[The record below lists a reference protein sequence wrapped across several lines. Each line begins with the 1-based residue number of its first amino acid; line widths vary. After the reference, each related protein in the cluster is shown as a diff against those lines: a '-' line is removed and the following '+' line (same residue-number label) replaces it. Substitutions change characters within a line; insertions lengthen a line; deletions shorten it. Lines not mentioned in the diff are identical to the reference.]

1 MVPHPFPLRPV
12 PTRPGR
18 VPLLYAC
25 WSPKGGS
32 GTTVVAAALGVL
44 LARAAPS
51 GALLADLAGDLP
63 TALGLTVPPTGI
75 GLADWLAAGPD
86 VPDDALARLEVDAGA
101 RLRLLPWRGGHGAP
115 VTEPGRGAALA
126 AALSRD
132 PRAVVVDCGTA
143 GTDAGLAVAA
153 SATVS
158 LLVIRPCY
166 LALRRALE
174 APLRPS
180 GVVLVAEEGRSLGR
194 ADVADV
200 LGGPGPVWVE
210 RGGALERTTVEIDTP
225 TIEHLIEKVVSPLG
239 LRIDRSSPLVDAR
252 LPDGSRVNAI
262 VPPLAIDGPCLT
274 VRRFGARAIPLDR
287 FCPPPVGALLRRAA
301 AI

>member
-1 MVPHPFPLRPV
+1 
-12 PTRPGR
+12 
-18 VPLLYAC
+18 LLYAC

-115 VTEPGRGAALA
+115 GTEPGRGAALA

-194 ADVADV
+194 ADVEDV
-200 LGGPGPVWVE
+200 LGVPVRAEIRVDPAVARAVDAGLLAGRLP
-210 RGGALERTTVEIDTP
+210 RGLERA
-225 TIEHLIEKVVSPLG
+225 
-239 LRIDRSSPLVDAR
+239 LRPALDAG
-252 LPDGSRVNAI
+252 GSE
-262 VPPLAIDGPCLT
+262 
-274 VRRFGARAIPLDR
+274 
-287 FCPPPVGALLRRAA
+287 AA
-301 AI
+301 

>member
-1 MVPHPFPLRPV
+1 M
-12 PTRPGR
+12 
-18 VPLLYAC
+18 LYAC

-75 GLADWLAAGPD
+75 GLA
-86 VPDDALARLEVDAGA
+86 
-101 RLRLLPWRGGHGAP
+101 
-115 VTEPGRGAALA
+115 
-126 AALSRD
+126 
-132 PRAVVVDCGTA
+132 
-143 GTDAGLAVAA
+143 VAA

-194 ADVADV
+194 ADVEDV
-200 LGGPGPVWVE
+200 LGVPVRAEIRVDPAVARAVDAGLLAGRLP
-210 RGGALERTTVEIDTP
+210 RGLERA
-225 TIEHLIEKVVSPLG
+225 
-239 LRIDRSSPLVDAR
+239 LRPALDAG
-252 LPDGSRVNAI
+252 GSE
-262 VPPLAIDGPCLT
+262 
-274 VRRFGARAIPLDR
+274 
-287 FCPPPVGALLRRAA
+287 AA
-301 AI
+301 